1 VADGKHVWGSFLGKS
16 EETFYVIYILAY
28 FMLRSRYISSFKW
41 SVSTEH
47 WFQLNAQ
54 MGYLCFSLVWKNKSK
69 TMPISKK

>member
-1 VADGKHVWGSFLGKS
+1 M
-16 EETFYVIYILAY
+16 YILAY
-28 FMLRSRYISSFKW
+28 FMLRRRDISSFKW

-47 WFQLNAQ
+47 WFQLNSQ

>member
-1 VADGKHVWGSFLGKS
+1 MADGKLVWGSFLGKS

-28 FMLRSRYISSFKW
+28 FMLRSRDISSFK
-41 SVSTEH
+41 VSTEH
-47 WFQLNAQ
+47 WFQLNSQ